1 MASTTATLLS
11 IAHEAIDTAS
21 ELVRTS
27 PPGDLTPK
35 GDRDYASEVDYAVER
50 EVRIFLRSRTPG
62 ITFVGEEENAKPDGI
77 AEWWTLDP
85 IDGTVNFAHGLPV
98 WSVSIALETAGEI
111 TIGVVVAPVL
121 GWWFEA
127 TAGGGARDGSGGAL
141 RVSRTPR
148 LEQALLATGFPYDR
162 ATNPDNNL
170 AEWEYLQRHAGA
182 CRRLGSASLDL
193 CMVACG
199 WLDGY
204 WERQLQAWDLAAGA
218 LIAREAGATVTGLT
232 GGPFDLYRGDV
243 VAANDAI
250 HGELVAAL
258 GRARSRP

>member
-1 MASTTATLLS
+1 VTAELLET
-11 IAHEAIDTAS
+11 ARVAARAAVELLAGARAS
-21 ELVRTS
+21 EIRGKSNPRDLVTEWDAR
-27 PPGDLTPK
+27 
-35 GDRDYASEVDYAVER
+35 SEELIRRVLGE
-50 EVRIFLRSRTPG
+50 RTPG
-62 ITFVGEEENAKPDGI
+62 IAVIGEEGGGSAGNA
-77 AEWWTLDP
+77 AQRWLVDP
-85 IDGTVNFAHGLPV
+85 VDGTVNFVHGLPL
-98 WSVSIALETAGEI
+98 WSVSIALEDAGALAV
-111 TIGVVVAPVL
+111 GVVVAPVL

-127 TAGGGARDGSGGAL
+127 TAGGGARDGAGAAL
-141 RVSRTPR
+141 RASRTPR

-162 ATNPDNNL
+162 ATNPENNF

-204 WERQLQAWDLAAGA
+204 WERGLQAWDLAAGA